1 MMDILPEP
9 VDKWQDLN
17 GTDLLQLI
25 YENPTRWSAAQVNY
39 TYDFNNLMGKY
50 PVKCLVDKKP
60 DSI

>member
-39 TYDFNNLMGKY
+39 TYDFNDLMGNI
-50 PVKCLVDKKP
+50 L
-60 DSI
+60 